1 MAPMPAMPATAL
13 AWADPSVGLQ
23 APQGQVDFEWGPA
36 KGQLASR
43 GAARRP
49 GLWPS
54 HGTRVPHP
62 LRGKLPGQTSQDGLV
77 VMPGFC
83 QHLPPDFQASLLA
96 DAGRGRAVAGVE
108 EGASFCRTCL
118 PCSPHLPQSAW
129 GAAESLST
137 WGPPPPKSP
146 WLQVL
151 QAGPLC
157 LGGVEGMKAEA
168 KGMGGGAQRSREGS
182 LWGFAEL

>member
-54 HGTRVPHP
+54 HGTRVSHP

-137 WGPPPPKSP
+137 WGPPPEE
-146 WLQVL
+146 
-151 QAGPLC
+151 PLAPGAASWTSL
-157 LGGVEGMKAEA
+157 LGGC
-168 KGMGGGAQRSREGS
+168 GGDESRGQ
-182 LWGFAEL
+182 GHGRGCPAITGVFTVGIC